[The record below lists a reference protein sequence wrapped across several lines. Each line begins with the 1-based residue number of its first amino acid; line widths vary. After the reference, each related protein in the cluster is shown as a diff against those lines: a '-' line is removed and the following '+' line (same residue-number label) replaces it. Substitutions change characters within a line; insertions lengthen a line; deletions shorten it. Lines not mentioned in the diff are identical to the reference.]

1 MLGKK
6 GYCFYH
12 FCFLIKIFSVFLG
25 RSFGTVF
32 KTAFHV
38 NRWSFQERTKLSSE
52 TETLDFFGNSIVKF
66 TEFGDKFMHGCQN
79 CILHVKM
86 DNSRKIW
93 CLGIKFTVLSL
104 LNINQIMFGVFAEK
118 FRHGG
123 QTCISHLHMILP
135 RKKNNSLEKHIN
147 FHTVLR
153 IWASKLRSLVWKF
166 HARLSKLHSTCTGE
180 KFEKKVVMGKNVH
193 CFYHFRNL
201 IRICSE
207 FLRKSTARWSKLHS
221 TSTDDPSEKEEQIS
235 WITHNFFFENLSVQF
250 TEFGVKNSC
259 TVVKTAFYM
268 YEGTI
273 REKFDVGEKNYCF
286 ITYEF

>member
-166 HARLSKLHSTCTGE
+166 HARLSKLHSTCTKE
-180 KFEKKVVMGKNVH
+180 KFEKKLVLGKKVY
-193 CFYHFRNL
+193 CFYHFW
-201 IRICSE
+201 ISIKICSE
-207 FLRKSTARWSKLHS
+207 FLQKIAARWSKLHF
-221 TSTDDPSEKEEQIS
+221 TSTVDHSKKEQIS
-235 WITHNFFFENLSVQF
+235 RIKQKV
-250 TEFGVKNSC
+250 
-259 TVVKTAFYM
+259 
-268 YEGTI
+268 
-273 REKFDVGEKNYCF
+273 
-286 ITYEF
+286 